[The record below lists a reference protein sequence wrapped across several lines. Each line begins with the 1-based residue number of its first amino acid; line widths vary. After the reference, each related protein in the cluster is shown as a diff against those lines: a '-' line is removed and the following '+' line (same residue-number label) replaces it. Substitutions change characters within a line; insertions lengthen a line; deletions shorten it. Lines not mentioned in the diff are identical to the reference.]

1 MKKLIFWM
9 TAALAASAGFA
20 AVPRPWTPVRVE
32 RVENVERVEGGE
44 RVEVTE
50 RTYSF
55 ASNALPVSVVAAG
68 EELLA
73 APMRVVVADND
84 GREAEWTKGGSWL
97 VEKDEESATL
107 ACWQESDLAIV
118 DASVRC
124 EFDGMMRVAL
134 SVYPGKTQSLRPY
147 SRVWIEIPLKTAH
160 ARLFANFPRVWGGAD
175 NIGGVH
181 DAVKWPF
188 KPYVW
193 LGDERRGLCWF
204 CESDEKFLPAE
215 PKRVIE
221 VLPEGETTV
230 LRIRLAD
237 RTPMGMPPAW
247 VFGLQATPVKPFDR
261 SWNENHVLE
270 QMRAKGDDGKR
281 EHVWKTL
288 LRPDAVERFIP
299 ELDKA
304 VAAGVKTVQ
313 FHEDWIR
320 IQNCPIPSP
329 SFKDVVK
336 ACHDRG
342 LKVLVYLG
350 YELSALDPLFVK
362 YHDTAI
368 SRDHEGVVRG
378 WWYRQPGQRDP
389 TVCYASGFAEEWLA
403 RAKKAYVELGID
415 GYYLDGTICAEGCYN
430 PKHGCGWTDA
440 DGVRHVTYPFFA
452 YRRMMRALYEFVDGR
467 GGVVN
472 AHQSGYVCPATLG
485 FCHAYWDGE
494 HIAMGK
500 DDPKAQLDT
509 KAFRAEFMGRNHG
522 VPCELIVY
530 PKKDGSF
537 TYGNGTAISLL
548 HDVLPRPNGCDDL
561 AEMAPVWKVLDAFRW
576 TEADWMPYWENP
588 IAVSPEGVKASV
600 YRKGD
605 RNLIVVSNL
614 TGAESEAT
622 VTLPSGA
629 TAATDARKGTSL
641 AVQGGKVTLTLP
653 SFAFALVETK

>member
-1 MKKLIFWM
+1 MLSILM
-9 TAALAASAGFA
+9 LA
-20 AVPRPWTPVRVE
+20 AVPHPWTPVRVE
-32 RVENVERVEGGE
+32 KVEGVE

-84 GREAEWTKGGSWL
+84 GKEADWTAGGSWL

-107 ACWQESDLAIV
+107 ACWQESELALV

-124 EFDGMMRVAL
+124 EFDGMMRVTL
-134 SVYPGKTQSLRPY
+134 SVTPGRTRSLRPY
-147 SRVWIEIPLKTAH
+147 SRVWVEIPLKTKFAG
-160 ARLFANFPRVWGGAD
+160 LFANFPRTWGKMD
-175 NIGGVH
+175 NAGGI
-181 DAVKWPF
+181 AGKTSWPF
-188 KPYVW
+188 KAYVW

-215 PKRVIE
+215 PKRVVE
-221 VLPEGETTV
+221 VLPDGGTTV

-237 RTPMGMPPAW
+237 RTPMAMPPVW
-247 VFGLQATPVKPFDR
+247 TFGLQATPVKPFDR
-261 SWNENHVLE
+261 TWNANHVLE

-288 LRPDAVERFIP
+288 LRPDAVERFVP
-299 ELDKA
+299 ELDRAK
-304 VAAGVKTVQ
+304 AAGAKTVQ

-350 YELSALDPLFVK
+350 YELSVLDPLWNN
-362 YHDTAI
+362 YHETGV
-368 SRDHEGVVRG
+368 SLDHEGIVRG

-403 RAKKAYVELGID
+403 RAKKAYDELGID
-415 GYYLDGTICAEGCYN
+415 GYYLDGTICAEPCWN

-440 DGVRHVTYPFFA
+440 DGIRHRTYPFFA
-452 YRRMMRALYEFVDGR
+452 VRRMMRALYEFVDGR

-494 HIAMGK
+494 HIAMGAG
-500 DDPKAQLDT
+500 DPKAQLDT

-561 AEMAPVWKVLDAFRW
+561 AEMAPVWKALDAFRW

-588 IAVSPEGVKASV
+588 VAVSPEGAKASV
-600 YRKGD
+600 YRKGGKS
-605 RNLIVVSNL
+605 LIVVSNL

-629 TAATDARKGTSL
+629 TAATDALKGEPCEIRD
-641 AVQGGKVTLTLP
+641 GKVALKLLP
-653 SFAFALVETK
+653 FAYALIEAK